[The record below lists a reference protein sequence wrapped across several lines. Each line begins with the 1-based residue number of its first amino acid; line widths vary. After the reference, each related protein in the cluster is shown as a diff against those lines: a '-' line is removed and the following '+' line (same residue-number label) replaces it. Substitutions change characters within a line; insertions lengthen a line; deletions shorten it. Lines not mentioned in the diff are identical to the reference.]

1 MTDLFPKEMYLDYT
15 GVIDFTRKKELITR
29 LSHSLQGMEIN
40 SGMRKRMIYVLEELL
55 SNSHEYYKKRG
66 LPDEQITLILE
77 QNENNE
83 LEIQLSNT
91 VLKEDSASL
100 LEKIELINSLVDEQ
114 LQDLFEKA
122 IVSDLT
128 NNFGGGL
135 GLISIRMKT
144 GAEFR
149 VDLIE
154 KNEFQNILNLKT
166 TLNLNI

>member
-1 MTDLFPKEMYLDYT
+1 MTDIFPKEMYLDYT

-29 LSHSLQGMEIN
+29 LTNSLKGMEIN
-40 SGMRKRMIYVLEELL
+40 SGMRKRMVYVLEELL
-55 SNSHEYYKKRG
+55 SNSHEYYKKRE
-66 LPDEQITLILE
+66 LPDEEITLILE
-77 QNENNE
+77 LNENNE

-166 TLNLNI
+166 ILNLNI